1 MSEQLFDDSRLPPE
15 LEELVR
21 SELRPGEMLL
31 WVGQPRPGR
40 FLLLTIPIV
49 LFGIPWTAFSVFWM
63 VMASGMVLG
72 GQPGGGGFQLVF
84 LLFPLWGVPFV
95 LIGLGMLSAPYWA
108 WRMAKQTCYAVT
120 DQRVLIWEPG
130 MFGKVTIRSYGP
142 EALSKMHRTEAP
154 DGSGDLIFEEVAET
168 NGNNVIRKT
177 ATPTSRGLYGIR
189 NVRGV
194 EELVRRVLRA
204 NGTG

>member
-1 MSEQLFDDSRLPPE
+1 MTEPLFDNSSLPPE
-15 LEELVR
+15 LEERVR

-31 WVGQPRPGR
+31 WVGQPRPGP
-40 FLLLTIPIV
+40 FLLPTIPIV

-63 VMASGMVLG
+63 VMASWIVFG
-72 GQPGGGGFQLVF
+72 GHPGGGGFPLVF
-84 LLFPLWGVPFV
+84 RLFPLWGLPFV

-108 WRMAKQTCYAVT
+108 WRKAKQTCYAVT

-142 EALSKMHRTEAP
+142 EALSRMHRTESA
-154 DGSGDLIFEEVAET
+154 DGSGDLIFEEESET
-168 NGNNVIRKT
+168 NANGSIRRT
-177 ATPTSRGLYGIR
+177 TTGRRGFYGIR

-194 EELVRRVLRA
+194 EELVRRVLLHD
-204 NGTG
+204 GVG